1 MRKSSFRSYQ
11 FKLKVS
17 HRDPTLHLWIV
28 QPPKRVVLIQKQKFI
43 KSFRVQSGTWSYT
56 LYMLPHTQTAKVE
69 VCLGN
74 PYFCIHHSWQ
84 KEVRTYTDTAFVYFF
99 FLFYCIYYLRYIWL
113 SFSRMRAI
121 ISTSRKRCT
130 PKNIS
135 IHMGSRHRNFKEIV

>member
-1 MRKSSFRSYQ
+1 MNSKRPYKNVAATKFQMRKSSFRSYQ

-99 FLFYCIYYLRYIWL
+99 IFFYFIAYITSDTSDFLLAACGL
-113 SFSRMRAI
+113 
-121 ISTSRKRCT
+121 
-130 PKNIS
+130 
-135 IHMGSRHRNFKEIV
+135 